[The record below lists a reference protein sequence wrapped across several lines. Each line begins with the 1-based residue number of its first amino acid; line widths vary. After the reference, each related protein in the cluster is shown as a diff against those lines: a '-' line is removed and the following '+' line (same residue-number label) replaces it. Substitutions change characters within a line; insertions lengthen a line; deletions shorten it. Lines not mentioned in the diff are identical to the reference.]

1 MTDVEGKTYIDMIS
15 QFAVVNFGHSHP
27 HIVEAVV
34 DQTRRSALVNT
45 SYVNP
50 LYGKLA
56 QRMTKV
62 CDNLPR
68 ALHFGDVPITGQC

>member
-1 MTDVEGKTYIDMIS
+1 MKDVDGKTYIDMIS
-15 QFAVVNFGHSHP
+15 LFAVVNFGHSHP

-34 DQTRRSALVNT
+34 DQTRRSALINT

-56 QRMTKV
+56 RRLTQV
-62 CDNLPR
+62 CHRL
-68 ALHFGDVPITGQC
+68 